1 MLMGALLALPTLGL
15 AQERSAA
22 NQSAGMHTPAAQT
35 SPRAQG
41 PATFDLKN
49 AGVQEVV
56 RATAA
61 AAAEN
66 TDDGFRLARD
76 TTRKQPVESDPTPAA
91 KELKDIPVRAPRRP
105 HHVGCDSFHCVAYTA
120 DGDALYTI
128 PRERYYGV
136 AGDNPQDEWL
146 SCQSGDDLLTTFER
160 YDKCRGVSIGLP
172 LQIHDVV
179 VNLPLVRL

>member
-1 MLMGALLALPTLGL
+1 MAALLALPVLGL

-22 NQSAGMHTPAAQT
+22 NQSAGVHTPAVQT
-35 SPRAQG
+35 SPEAQSA
-41 PATFDLKN
+41 PFDLKN

-61 AAAEN
+61 ASSKN
-66 TDDGFRLARD
+66 TDGFRLTSDA
-76 TTRKQPVESDPTPAA
+76 TRKRPVESDPVPAG

-105 HHVGCDSFHCVAYTA
+105 HHMGCDSFHCVAYSA

-128 PRERYYGV
+128 PREQYHGI

-146 SCQSGDDLLTTFER
+146 SCQSGNDLLTTFER
-160 YDKCRGVSIGLP
+160 YDECRGVNIGLP
-172 LQIHDVV
+172 SQGHDML
-179 VNLPLVRL
+179 VNLPKLRL